1 MEIET
6 RCYIILNQELQ
17 MPVGKAA
24 VQVGHAM
31 DQVWNTFSTMKEQ
44 PTISM
49 LSNLKYLED
58 FSKWKDDG
66 RKKVLLRAK
75 NDAEVQKYKDK
86 LLDAGYVVLDIVDN
100 GVNFFNGKTR
110 TGFVVFPV
118 LNAIPELKRLQVYK

>member
-1 MEIET
+1 MT
-6 RCYIILNQELQ
+6 NSRCYIVLNQELQ

-31 DQVWNTFSTMKEQ
+31 DQVWEAFSAMKGQ
-44 PTISM
+44 PTISR
-49 LSNLKYLED
+49 LSNLKYMAD

-75 NDAEVQKYKDK
+75 NDSEVQKYKDK
-86 LLDAGYVVLDIVDN
+86 LLDAGYVVFDIVDN

-118 LNAIPELKRLQVYK
+118 LSEIKEIKRLQVYK